1 MFIGEEPIHIKVEN
15 KSDIAQIVLMPGDPL
30 RAKYIAE
37 EFLEDA
43 KLVTSVRN
51 MLGYTGLYKGK
62 RVTIMGSGMGMPSM
76 SIYAFE
82 LIHYFNV
89 KKIIRIG
96 TCGAVSPKA
105 LVGEVLLS
113 DRVYSESNFAYTYND
128 YQEHVVKASKSLN
141 EIIKS
146 TAGEL
151 NMSDKI
157 HEGMLTT
164 MDVFGPYIDY
174 DRVLNRIPKEYERNL
189 TTRVKLISNMN
200 ITETRLPQDGA
211 IKGRID
217 GTDLDMR
224 VSVLPTN
231 EGEKVVIRI
240 LDYTR
245 SLAGLE
251 ALNFSHKNFKKISK
265 MLTVPNGI
273 ILVTGA
279 TGSGKSTTTY
289 SMLQSLNKEETN
301 IITVEDPIEMNLEGI
316 NQVQVNSD
324 IGMTFAAALRSILR
338 QDPNVL
344 LPQAS

>member
-82 LIHYFNV
+82 LLHYFNV

-146 TAGEL
+146 TAEEL

-174 DRVLNRIPKEYERNL
+174 DRVLNRIPKEYEIL
-189 TTRVKLISNMN
+189 GEEMEAFALIHIANSMN
-200 ITETRLPQDGA
+200 IEATAMAT
-211 IKGRID
+211 
-217 GTDLDMR
+217 
-224 VSVLPTN
+224 VSDSKYSDKVLSI
-231 EGEKVVIRI
+231 EDRQK
-240 LDYTR
+240 
-245 SLAGLE
+245 
-251 ALNFSHKNFKKISK
+251 
-265 MLTVPNGI
+265 
-273 ILVTGA
+273 
-279 TGSGKSTTTY
+279 
-289 SMLQSLNKEETN
+289 SLNDMIKLALES
-301 IITVEDPIEMNLEGI
+301 IIK
-316 NQVQVNSD
+316 
-324 IGMTFAAALRSILR
+324 
-338 QDPNVL
+338 
-344 LPQAS
+344 

>member
-1 MFIGEEPIHIKVEN
+1 MFIGENPIHIKVNSKE
-15 KSDIAQIVLMPGDPL
+15 DIASIVLMPGDPL

-37 EFLEDA
+37 KFLDDA
-43 KLVTSVRN
+43 REVRSVRN
-51 MLGYTGLYKGK
+51 MLGFTGTYKGHK
-62 RVTIMGSGMGMPSM
+62 VTVMGSGRGMPSM

-146 TAGEL
+146 TAEEL

-174 DRVLNRIPKEYERNL
+174 DRVLNRIPKEYEIL
-189 TTRVKLISNMN
+189 GEEMEAFALIHIANSMN
-200 ITETRLPQDGA
+200 IEATAMAT
-211 IKGRID
+211 
-217 GTDLDMR
+217 
-224 VSVLPTN
+224 VSDSKYSDKVLSI
-231 EGEKVVIRI
+231 EDRQK
-240 LDYTR
+240 
-245 SLAGLE
+245 
-251 ALNFSHKNFKKISK
+251 
-265 MLTVPNGI
+265 
-273 ILVTGA
+273 
-279 TGSGKSTTTY
+279 
-289 SMLQSLNKEETN
+289 SLNDMIKLALES
-301 IITVEDPIEMNLEGI
+301 IIK
-316 NQVQVNSD
+316 
-324 IGMTFAAALRSILR
+324 
-338 QDPNVL
+338 
-344 LPQAS
+344 

>member
-15 KSDIAQIVLMPGDPL
+15 KRDIAQIVLMPGDPL

-146 TAGEL
+146 TAEEL

-174 DRVLNRIPKEYERNL
+174 DRVLNRIPKEYEIL
-189 TTRVKLISNMN
+189 GEEMEAFALIHIANSMN
-200 ITETRLPQDGA
+200 IEATAMAT
-211 IKGRID
+211 
-217 GTDLDMR
+217 
-224 VSVLPTN
+224 VSDSKYSDKVLSI
-231 EGEKVVIRI
+231 EDRQK
-240 LDYTR
+240 
-245 SLAGLE
+245 
-251 ALNFSHKNFKKISK
+251 
-265 MLTVPNGI
+265 
-273 ILVTGA
+273 
-279 TGSGKSTTTY
+279 
-289 SMLQSLNKEETN
+289 SLNDMIKLALES
-301 IITVEDPIEMNLEGI
+301 IIK
-316 NQVQVNSD
+316 
-324 IGMTFAAALRSILR
+324 
-338 QDPNVL
+338 
-344 LPQAS
+344 